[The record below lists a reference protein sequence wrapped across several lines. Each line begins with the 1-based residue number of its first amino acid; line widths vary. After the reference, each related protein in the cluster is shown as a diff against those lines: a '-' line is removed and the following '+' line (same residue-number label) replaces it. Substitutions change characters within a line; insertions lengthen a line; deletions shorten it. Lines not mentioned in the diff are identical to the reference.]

1 MAGKAASCEG
11 CPNQAVC
18 ASSEPKPIDPDI
30 AVIAEAMSK
39 IKHKI
44 LVLSGK
50 GGVGKTTVT
59 ANLAR
64 ALASD
69 EEVDVGVMDVDLCG
83 PSIPKVLGVDGE
95 EVHQSGT
102 GWSPV

>member
-1 MAGKAASCEG
+1 
-11 CPNQAVC
+11 
-18 ASSEPKPIDPDI
+18 
-30 AVIAEAMSK
+30 MSK